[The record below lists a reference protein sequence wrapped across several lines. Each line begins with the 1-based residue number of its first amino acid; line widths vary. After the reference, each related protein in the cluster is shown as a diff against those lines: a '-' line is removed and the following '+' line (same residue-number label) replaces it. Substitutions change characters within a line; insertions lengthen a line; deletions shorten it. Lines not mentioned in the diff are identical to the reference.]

1 MSSFVFFKIPFEGKI
16 EAVNDLIKDRELE
29 VFFKRPEKGTLLMKV
44 PDDIEEELKFHQDM
58 VFDEKTYSKFGIFTE
73 ITESEY
79 ESAQNIDIN
88 DTSDSN
94 EKYKNEE
101 KSTKLEEIS
110 QKIESSPS
118 LYKEDDTN
126 KEIND
131 QKIDEKKSES
141 KKVNSLPEFGES
153 IYSSNSNTFEEL
165 GKNIAKN
172 YKDPFD
178 FFFNQNYLINFF
190 ILSVICLVIF
200 QL

>member
-1 MSSFVFFKIPFEGKI
+1 MSSFVFLKIPFEGKI
-16 EAVNDLIKDRELE
+16 EAVNDLIKSREWK

-44 PDDIEEELKFHQDM
+44 PDDIEEELKFNQDM

-110 QKIESSPS
+110 RKIESSPS
-118 LYKEDDTN
+118 LNKEDDTN

-141 KKVNSLPEFGES
+141 KRVNSPPEFGES
-153 IYSSNSNTFEEL
+153 IFSSNSNTFEEL
-165 GKNIAKN
+165 GKNITKN
-172 YKDPFD
+172 YTDPFD

>member
-1 MSSFVFFKIPFEGKI
+1 MSSFVFLKIPFEGKI
-16 EAVNDLIKDRELE
+16 EAVNDLIKSREWK

-44 PDDIEEELKFHQDM
+44 PDDIEEELKFNEDI
-58 VFDEKTYSKFGIFTE
+58 VFDEKRNSKFGTFTE

-110 QKIESSPS
+110 RKIESSPS
-118 LYKEDDTN
+118 LNKEDDTN

-131 QKIDEKKSES
+131 QKIDEKKV
-141 KKVNSLPEFGES
+141 KAKES
-153 IYSSNSNTFEEL
+153 IHPQNSEKVYFHL
-165 GKNIAKN
+165 IQILLKNWEKI
-172 YKDPFD
+172 
-178 FFFNQNYLINFF
+178 
-190 ILSVICLVIF
+190 
-200 QL
+200 

>member
-1 MSSFVFFKIPFEGKI
+1 MSSFIYFKIPFEGKI
-16 EAVNDLIKDRELE
+16 EAVNDLIKSREWKLY
-29 VFFKRPEKGTLLMKV
+29 FKRPEKGTLLMKV
-44 PDDIEEELKFHQDM
+44 PDDIEEELKFNQDI
-58 VFDEKTYSKFGIFTE
+58 VFNEKTNSKFGTFTE

-110 QKIESSPS
+110 RKIESSPS
-118 LYKEDDTN
+118 LNKEDDTN

-131 QKIDEKKSES
+131 QKIDEKKSER
-141 KKVNSLPEFGES
+141 KRVNSPPEFGES

-165 GKNIAKN
+165 GKNITKN
-172 YKDPFD
+172 YTDPFD